1 MCVFC
6 MYVCMKADAVYN
18 LILFELRYIIFT
30 CCLDE
35 NVRQQLCVVR
45 TSVGC
50 IKIHEFD
57 FLFYAE
63 LLAELCVQRQ
73 MYFLCLVTPL

>member
-1 MCVFC
+1 MFC

-35 NVRQQLCVVR
+35 NVRQQLRVVR
-45 TSVGC
+45 MSVGC